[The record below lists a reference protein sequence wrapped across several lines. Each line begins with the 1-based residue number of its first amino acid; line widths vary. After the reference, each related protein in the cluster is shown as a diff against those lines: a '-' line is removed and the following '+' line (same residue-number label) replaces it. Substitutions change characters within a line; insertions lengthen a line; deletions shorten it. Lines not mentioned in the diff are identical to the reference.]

1 MSTEPPRIAL
11 DDPAYS
17 EAVDLITAASV
28 TAIEMAGG
36 DPQPTVRALAFV
48 LSMYLDADRGLVT
61 NKAIRERGEEIGKV
75 VGSQIRWLREQRT
88 SPEEPMLHVIV
99 REIAERSQ
107 PASLN

>member
-11 DDPAYS
+11 DDPAYAQ
-17 EAVDLITAASV
+17 AVDEITAATV
-28 TAIEMAGG
+28 AAIEMAGG
-36 DPQPTVRALAFV
+36 DPQPTVRALVLV

-61 NKAIRERGEEIGKV
+61 NKAISERGEEIGKV
-75 VGSQIRWLREQRT
+75 VGGQIRWLREQRA

-107 PASLN
+107 PQNLN